1 MLSCLPLRII
11 TNLFTNKNTRDED
24 EDDKI
29 NLRRRGRQPK
39 DLSKVKWNE
48 KKISFLFEPRHVDS
62 ATNRIL
68 TPIST
73 YLSNLFTLAVA
84 DCRFHKFD
92 QWDAHGVVFN
102 ATVTRSGG
110 RSLCGQWRCGI
121 WWVTRGLRC
130 TFCVH
135 LATEHV
141 QVAHWTRAQ
150 HHSAGT
156 CGATTLQTIWR
167 GTLDKFTSP

>member
-11 TNLFTNKNTRDED
+11 TNLFTNKNTRE
-24 EDDKI
+24 EEDKI

-39 DLSKVKWNE
+39 GLSKVKSNE
-48 KKISFLFEPRHVDS
+48 KKLVFYSSRDTLTVRQIRL
-62 ATNRIL
+62 L

-102 ATVTRSGG
+102 ATVTRSVSVRAMKMWNLVGDTRFAVYLLRALSDWARSSGPLNARATSFG
-110 RSLCGQWRCGI
+110 RHMWCYN
-121 WWVTRGLRC
+121 T
-130 TFCVH
+130 TDH
-135 LATEHV
+135 LARHF
-141 QVAHWTRAQ
+141 R
-150 HHSAGT
+150 
-156 CGATTLQTIWR
+156 
-167 GTLDKFTSP
+167 